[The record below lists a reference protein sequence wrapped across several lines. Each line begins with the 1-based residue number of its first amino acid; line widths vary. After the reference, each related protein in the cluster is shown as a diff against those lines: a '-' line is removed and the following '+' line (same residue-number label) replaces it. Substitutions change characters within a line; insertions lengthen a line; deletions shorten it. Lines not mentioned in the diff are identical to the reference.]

1 MYQRGSFALLQRK
14 RLEQTPDKLMSEE
27 TGYDGQDDEFITK
40 QNHKVNL
47 EFLGSN
53 WIKNE

>member
-14 RLEQTPDKLMSEE
+14 RLEYTPDKLMSEE

>member
-14 RLEQTPDKLMSEE
+14 SLEYTPDKLMSEE
-27 TGYDGQDDEFITK
+27 TGYGQDVEVIAK

-47 EFLGSN
+47 EFFG
-53 WIKNE
+53 I

>member
-14 RLEQTPDKLMSEE
+14 RLEQTPDKLMTEE
-27 TGYDGQDDEFITK
+27 TGYGGQDDEFITK